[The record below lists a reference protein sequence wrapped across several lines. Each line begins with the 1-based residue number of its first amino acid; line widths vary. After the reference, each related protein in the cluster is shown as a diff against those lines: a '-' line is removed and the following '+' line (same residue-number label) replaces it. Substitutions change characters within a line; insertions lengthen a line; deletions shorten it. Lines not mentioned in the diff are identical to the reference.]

1 MSELEQQK
9 LARLFNSKMV
19 IWWAPDEDTCRQ
31 IVSVAMRKV
40 EMGLCANFSG
50 GQYVALD
57 GCDPSDFI
65 LGNRPNNSF
74 SDASRCGLQCDT
86 CNRAAGGLHTDK
98 PPVNTD
104 VLVVLKTGQIRVG
117 QWNGTCWHVHSDG
130 LEHFLFSVNAWLPTP
145 EIKDFYSVSA

>member
-31 IVSVAMRKV
+31 IVSVSMRKV
-40 EMGLCANFSG
+40 EMGLCANFAG

-65 LGNRPNNSF
+65 VGNRLSEMLTPLNRNCAHNKELIEDGQGF
-74 SDASRCGLQCDT
+74 LVCPDCGRYGEDC
-86 CNRAAGGLHTDK
+86 
-98 PPVNTD
+98 
-104 VLVVLKTGQIRVG
+104 
-117 QWNGTCWHVHSDG
+117 
-130 LEHFLFSVNAWLPTP
+130 
-145 EIKDFYSVSA
+145 